1 MLPIIS
7 NILIGKLYLS
17 KDLYIHVFLSEE
29 HVITAPNTHKIVS
42 YRLPAPTILKTST
55 CSAEKIFHNVTL
67 IGGMKAANI
76 TSLGKASNMQECIG
90 MSCDYGQGDLVLM
103 LEKNCYTVK
112 CVNERVCQTA
122 PAQPSKFF
130 SRVAYLKWGST
141 INETGLEFFYVLVMS
156 SSVWIPSLVLID

>member
-1 MLPIIS
+1 M
-7 NILIGKLYLS
+7 
-17 KDLYIHVFLSEE
+17 
-29 HVITAPNTHKIVS
+29 ITAPNTHKIVS

-103 LEKNCYTVK
+103 LEQNCYTVK

-141 INETGLEFFYVLVMS
+141 INETGLET
-156 SSVWIPSLVLID
+156 

>member
-1 MLPIIS
+1 MKGAFSNQYVTNIPIPQYTIFTCV
-7 NILIGKLYLS
+7 LIFSEK
-17 KDLYIHVFLSEE
+17 HV
-29 HVITAPNTHKIVS
+29 VTAPNTHKIVS

-103 LEKNCYTVK
+103 LEKDCYTVK

-141 INETGLEFFYVLVMS
+141 INETGIVSGSTHQLFLMLFQ
-156 SSVWIPSLVLID
+156 I

>member
-1 MLPIIS
+1 M
-7 NILIGKLYLS
+7 
-17 KDLYIHVFLSEE
+17 
-29 HVITAPNTHKIVS
+29 TAPNTHKIVS

-122 PAQPSKFF
+122 PAQPSKFY

-141 INETGLEFFYVLVMS
+141 INETGLVNSTHFFPVMS
-156 SSVWIPSLVLID
+156 YWGLEIEYFFINTLILQLRY

>member
-1 MLPIIS
+1 MEKRH
-7 NILIGKLYLS
+7 NKLYINPIYLLLTE
-17 KDLYIHVFLSEE
+17 KHVLTS
-29 HVITAPNTHKIVS
+29 PNTHKIVS
-42 YRLPAPTILKTST
+42 YRLPQTTILKTST

-90 MSCDYGQGDLVLM
+90 LSCDFGQGDLVLM
-103 LEKNCYTVK
+103 LVK
-112 CVNERVCQTA
+112 CVNERVCQTV

-141 INETGLEFFYVLVMS
+141 INETG
-156 SSVWIPSLVLID
+156 